1 MDSDSYL
8 DDLNWMRE
16 SYIENDKSAS
26 QIAEE
31 LGVSVNRVKK
41 ALALLNLR
49 KTPPP
54 EIDDEKL
61 RQLYVVE
68 ERTLQQTADEFGVSV
83 WTIMKWLAVAGI
95 ERRGHDDIDKGTW
108 RGRRHTPESK
118 LKISQSKDQGRK
130 ITSFCEQCGC
140 SFQHYEGSSDGRFC
154 GMDCY
159 KGYRRLNAKSWE
171 EYDSVSDSPEYR
183 LWRVEVYKRDGYRCR
198 WCGEKPKDRRLQAHH
213 IWTRNKYPER
223 MFDVS
228 NGITLCGS
236 CHYKTFYREEELAPF
251 FEGLLLQE

>member
-1 MDSDSYL
+1 MDSDSCLGDL
-8 DDLNWMRE
+8 DWMRE

-41 ALALLNLR
+41 SLVLLNLR

-54 EIDDEKL
+54 EIDNEKL

-108 RGRRHTPESK
+108 RGRHHTPESK

-130 ITSFCEQCGC
+130 ITSICEQCGC
-140 SFQHYEGSSDGRFC
+140 TFQHYEGSSDGKFC
-154 GMDCY
+154 GIDCY
-159 KGYRRLNAKSWE
+159 NEYRRLNAKRWE
-171 EYDSVSDSPEYR
+171 EYDAVSDSPEYR
-183 LWRVEVYKRDGYRCR
+183 RWRVAVYERDDYRCR
-198 WCGEKPKDRRLQAHH
+198 WCGAKPKDRRLQAHH
-213 IWTRNKYPER
+213 IWTRNKYPAR
-223 MFDVS
+223 MVDVS
-228 NGITLCGS
+228 NGITLCEP
-236 CHYKTFYREEELAPF
+236 CHYKTFYREEELASL